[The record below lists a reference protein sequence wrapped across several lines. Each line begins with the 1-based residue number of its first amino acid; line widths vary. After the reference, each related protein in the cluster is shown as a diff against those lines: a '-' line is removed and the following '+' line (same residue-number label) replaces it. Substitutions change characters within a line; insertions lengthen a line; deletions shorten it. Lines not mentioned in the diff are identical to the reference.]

1 MFCQSYWGI
10 QEGQTRIPQ
19 RFADLGDWNVRMRIV
34 IPDDYEGNFTDSAH
48 LARLEKLGDVARFT
62 ERPWDEEEMAERIR
76 DADVILTVRYQT
88 DFKNTTLLNVARN
101 LSFISIWGTRPRA
114 VDMKRAR
121 GRGVSVSVTPGAGSP
136 SVAEH
141 TMMMVLALAKRLPC
155 QGPAMR
161 TGAWERV
168 RGVELLG
175 KTLSVIGFGHIGSK
189 VVPMARGFGMEVLAW
204 SKNMTP
210 ERAAGAGAR
219 AASLE
224 ACMQADFVTI
234 QLHVTP
240 ETRGIISRERIAGMK
255 PGAFLINTSRA
266 ALVDMEALLEAL
278 REKRIAGAGLDVF
291 EPEEPLPEDSPYR
304 SLDNVIL
311 TPHVAAHTEG
321 AVEREARIAVDN
333 VEAFVRGEPQN
344 LVFEDA

>member
-1 MFCQSYWGI
+1 MK
-10 QEGQTRIPQ
+10 
-19 RFADLGDWNVRMRIV
+19 IV
-34 IPDDYEGNFTDSAH
+34 IPDDYEGNFTDSPH
-48 LARLEKLGDVARFT
+48 LARLKNLGEVTHFT
-62 ERPWDEEEMAERIR
+62 ERPASDEEMAGRIR
-76 DADVILTVRYQT
+76 DAEIILTVRYQT
-88 DFKNTTLLNVARN
+88 DFKNTALLDAAPKLR
-101 LSFISIWGTRPRA
+101 FISVWGTRPRA
-114 VDMKRAR
+114 VDMGRAR
-121 GRGVSVSVTPGAGSP
+121 ERGVSVSVTPGAGSP

-141 TMMMVLALAKRLPC
+141 TMMMALALAKRLPF

-161 TGAWERV
+161 SGAWERV

-175 KTLSVIGFGHIGSK
+175 KTLSVIGFGYIGSK

-204 SKNMTP
+204 SRHMTP
-210 ERAAGAGAR
+210 ERAAKEGAR
-219 AASLE
+219 AAALDD
-224 ACMQADFVTI
+224 CMRCDFVTI

-255 PGAFLINTSRA
+255 PTAFLINTSRA
-266 ALVDMEALLEAL
+266 ALVDMDALFEAL
-278 REKRIAGAGLDVF
+278 RDKRIAGAGLDVF
-291 EPEEPLPEDSPYR
+291 EPEEPLPEDSPFR

-333 VEAFVRGEPQN
+333 VEAFVRGNPEN

>member
-1 MFCQSYWGI
+1 MK
-10 QEGQTRIPQ
+10 
-19 RFADLGDWNVRMRIV
+19 IV
-34 IPDDYEGNFTDSAH
+34 IPDDYEGNFTDSPQ
-48 LARLEKLGDVARFT
+48 LARLESLGEVGHFT
-62 ERPWDEEEMAERIR
+62 ERPVSEEEMAGRIA

-88 DFKNTTLLNVARN
+88 DFRNTSLLDAARK
-101 LSFISIWGTRPRA
+101 LRFISIWGTRPRA
-114 VDMKRAR
+114 VDMKRACE
-121 GRGVSVSVTPGAGSP
+121 RGVSVAVTPGPGSP

-141 TMMMVLALAKRLPC
+141 TMMMVLALAKRLPF

-161 TGAWERV
+161 AGAWERV

-189 VVPMARGFGMEVLAW
+189 VVPMTRGFGMEVLAW
-204 SKNMTP
+204 SKHMTP
-210 ERAAGAGAR
+210 ERAAVVGAR
-219 AASLE
+219 SSWLDD
-224 ACMQADFVTI
+224 CMCCDFVTI

-240 ETRGIISRERIAGMK
+240 ETRGIISRERIAQMK
-255 PGAFLINTSRA
+255 PEAFLINTSRA
-266 ALVDMEALLEAL
+266 ALVDMDALLEAL

-291 EPEEPLPEDSPYR
+291 EPEEPLPGDSPFR
-304 SLDNVIL
+304 SLDNVVL

-333 VEAFVRGEPQN
+333 VEAYLRGEPQN

>member
-1 MFCQSYWGI
+1 MK
-10 QEGQTRIPQ
+10 
-19 RFADLGDWNVRMRIV
+19 IV
-34 IPDDYEGNFTDSAH
+34 IPDDYEGNFTDSPQ
-48 LARLEKLGDVARFT
+48 LARLESLGEVAHFT
-62 ERPWDEEEMAERIR
+62 KRPGDEAEMSERIAG
-76 DADVILTVRYQT
+76 ADVILTVRYQT
-88 DFKNTTLLNVARN
+88 DFRKAALLDAARG
-101 LSFISIWGTRPRA
+101 LRLISVWGTRPRA

-121 GRGVSVSVTPGAGSP
+121 ERGVSVAVTPGAGSP

-141 TMMMVLALAKRLPC
+141 TMMLVLALAKQLPY

-161 TGAWERV
+161 AGAWERV

-204 SKNMTP
+204 SKHMTP
-210 ERAAGAGAR
+210 ERAACAGAR
-219 AASLE
+219 AATLDD
-224 ACMQADFVTI
+224 CMRCDFVTI

-240 ETRGIISRERIAGMK
+240 ETRGIISKERIAQMK
-255 PGAFLINTSRA
+255 PTAFLVNTSRA
-266 ALVDMEALLEAL
+266 ALVDMDALLEAL
-278 REKRIAGAGLDVF
+278 RERRIAGAGLDVF
-291 EPEEPLPEDSPYR
+291 EPEEPLPGDSPFR
-304 SLDNVIL
+304 ALDNVIL

-333 VEAFVRGEPQN
+333 VEAFVRGNPQN

>member
-1 MFCQSYWGI
+1 MK
-10 QEGQTRIPQ
+10 
-19 RFADLGDWNVRMRIV
+19 IV
-34 IPDDYEGNFTDSAH
+34 IPDDYGEEFRNSPH
-48 LARLEKLGDVARFT
+48 LARLEKLGEVAHFT
-62 ERPWDEEEMAERIR
+62 ERPENEEEMIERIT
-76 DADVILTVRYQT
+76 DAEVILTVRFQT
-88 DFKNTTLLNVARN
+88 DFRNTTLLDAARA
-101 LSFISIWGTRPRA
+101 LRFISIWGTRPRA
-114 VDMKRAR
+114 VNMKGAR
-121 GRGVSVSVTPGAGSP
+121 EHGVSVSVTPGAGSP

-161 TGAWERV
+161 AGEWRRI

-204 SKNMTP
+204 SKHMTP
-210 ERAAGAGAR
+210 ARAAGAGAH
-219 AASLE
+219 AATLDE
-224 ACMQADFVTI
+224 CMLADFVTV
-234 QLHVTP
+234 QLHATS
-240 ETRGIISRERIAGMK
+240 ETRGIISRERIAQMK
-255 PGAFLINTSRA
+255 PEAFLINTSRA
-266 ALVDMEALLEAL
+266 ALVDMDALLEAL

-291 EPEEPLPEDSPYR
+291 EPEEPLPEHSPFR

-321 AVEREARIAVDN
+321 AVEREARMAVDN
-333 VEAFVRGEPQN
+333 VEAFVRGKPQN

>member
-1 MFCQSYWGI
+1 MK
-10 QEGQTRIPQ
+10 
-19 RFADLGDWNVRMRIV
+19 IV
-34 IPDDYEGNFTDSAH
+34 IPDDYEGNFMDSPH
-48 LARLEKLGDVARFT
+48 LARLEGLGEVAHFT
-62 ERPWDEEEMAERIR
+62 ARPASEDGMAERIA
-76 DADVILTVRYQT
+76 DAEVILTVRYQT
-88 DFKNTTLLNVARN
+88 DFRNTVLLDAAPKLR
-101 LSFISIWGTRPRA
+101 FISVWGTRPRA
-114 VDMKRAR
+114 VDMERAR
-121 GRGVSVSVTPGAGSP
+121 ARGVSVSVTPGAGSP

-141 TMMMVLALAKRLPC
+141 TMMMVLGLAKRLPY

-189 VVPMARGFGMEVLAW
+189 VVPMARGFGLEVLAW
-204 SKNMTP
+204 SKHMTA
-210 ERAAGAGAR
+210 ERAAKEGAR
-219 AASLE
+219 SAALDD
-224 ACMQADFVTI
+224 CMRCDFVTI

-255 PGAFLINTSRA
+255 PTAFLINTSRA
-266 ALVDMEALLEAL
+266 VLVDMDALLEAL
-278 REKRIAGAGLDVF
+278 EEKRIAGAGLDVF
-291 EPEEPLPEDSPYR
+291 EPEEPLPGDSPFR
-304 SLDNVIL
+304 TLDNVIL

-333 VEAFVRGEPQN
+333 VEAYLRGNPQN

>member
-1 MFCQSYWGI
+1 MK
-10 QEGQTRIPQ
+10 
-19 RFADLGDWNVRMRIV
+19 IV
-34 IPDDYEGNFTDSAH
+34 IPDDYEGNFIDSPH
-48 LARLEKLGDVARFT
+48 LARLETLGGVAHFT
-62 ERPWDEEEMAERIR
+62 ERPANEEEMAGRIA

-88 DFKNTTLLNVARN
+88 DFKKTSLLNEARN
-101 LSFISIWGTRPRA
+101 ISFISIWGTRPRA
-114 VDMKRAR
+114 VDMERAR
-121 GRGVSVSVTPGAGSP
+121 ERGVSVAVTPGAGSP

-141 TMMMVLALAKRLPC
+141 TMMMVLGLAKRLPY

-161 TGAWERV
+161 AGEWERV
-168 RGVELLG
+168 QGVELLG

-189 VVPMARGFGMEVLAW
+189 VVPMARGFGMEALAW

-210 ERAAGAGAR
+210 ERAAEAGAR

-224 ACMQADFVTI
+224 SCMRADFVTI

-255 PGAFLINTSRA
+255 PTAFLINTSRA
-266 ALVDMEALLEAL
+266 ALVDMGALIEAL

-291 EPEEPLPEDSPYR
+291 EPEEPLPADSPLR

-333 VEAFVRGEPQN
+333 VEAFVRGSPQN